1 MISAVSRALAVHFTP
16 ILWLTLF
23 WQFVGIGRENY
34 GILEKLDTMES
45 RVVDNANFFAID
57 DIDRISDEQ
66 LYERLLNE
74 FPHLLG

>member
-1 MISAVSRALAVHFTP
+1 M
-16 ILWLTLF
+16 F

-45 RVVDNANFFAID
+45 RVVDNANFFALD